1 MRTPPTSIAELPGEL
16 RKNSELARLR
26 TENRDLR
33 IALQTSNDHGD
44 LLQEHL
50 YRLSAKLK
58 AEVNERQT
66 AEQKLHQMLQA
77 ATSEKVDLEILV
89 QILIDQGDQSA
100 EEGGKARIDALT
112 QIANRRR
119 FDEFLSQEWSKHFR
133 VRQPLALLMCDV
145 DHFKLYNDYYGHQAG
160 DECLK
165 SVANAIAS
173 CLRAQDLVARCGGE
187 EFAVV
192 LPNAGR
198 QAAVATAVRVRAA
211 VAAASI
217 PHAKSPTAGYVSLSI
232 GALSRT
238 PQTQGP
244 DGLREFLE
252 EADQLLYL
260 AKRRGRNRIADQ
272 RRGDF
277 QTHEE

>member
-1 MRTPPTSIAELPGEL
+1 MRTLPTSIAEPTGEL

-58 AEVNERQT
+58 AEVDERQM

-173 CLRAQDLVARCGGE
+173 CQRAQDLVARCGGE

-198 QAAVATAVRVRAA
+198 QAAGATAVRVRAA
-211 VAAASI
+211 VAARVDPACEIPDRRLRLIKHWRSRQNAADSRSGRPARVPGRSGSTSLPGQASRPE
-217 PHAKSPTAGYVSLSI
+217 PHRRS
-232 GALSRT
+232 
-238 PQTQGP
+238 
-244 DGLREFLE
+244 E
-252 EADQLLYL
+252 
-260 AKRRGRNRIADQ
+260 KRRFPDS
-272 RRGDF
+272 
-277 QTHEE
+277 